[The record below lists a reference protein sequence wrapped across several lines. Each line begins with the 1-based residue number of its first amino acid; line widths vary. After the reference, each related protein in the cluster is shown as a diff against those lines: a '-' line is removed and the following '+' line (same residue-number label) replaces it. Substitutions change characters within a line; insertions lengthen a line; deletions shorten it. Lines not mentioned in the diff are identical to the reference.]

1 MSQDWLV
8 WFFCSKANSSLL
20 LSSSM
25 QWNLNQIKMC
35 GASSLIP
42 SLLVNCTF
50 KAVWQSPPTSVVNC
64 PWKALRGVDNKIF
77 TWIYN
82 FQFTGTRLLRFSKTR
97 ELWSSKAAFTIKFFA
112 AVNHNS
118 NRKQRTLNHRNTQNG
133 PRSTN
138 HKSENMTFWT
148 HWSKLLFPKRSAKI
162 IDSSEKGKRLACLWQ
177 AQWSVILQKSTFKS
191 GCQRKPGQNVKN
203 VNGRGSTE

>member
-1 MSQDWLV
+1 
-8 WFFCSKANSSLL
+8 
-20 LSSSM
+20 M

-97 ELWSSKAAFTIKFFA
+97 ELWSSKAPFTIKFFSVIGIIIPITSNEHWITEIHKTDRDPPITNQKTWPFEPIEVNFRFLRGPLRLLTA
-112 AVNHNS
+112 AKKANVS
-118 NRKQRTLNHRNTQNG
+118 RVYD
-133 PRSTN
+133 
-138 HKSENMTFWT
+138 
-148 HWSKLLFPKRSAKI
+148 KRSDRLYCKKVLLRVVVRENRAK
-162 IDSSEKGKRLACLWQ
+162 C
-177 AQWSVILQKSTFKS
+177 
-191 GCQRKPGQNVKN
+191 
-203 VNGRGSTE
+203 